1 MISVKDLIKEYS
13 SCKGLC
19 SHCEYNNVECCM
31 CYRCKNGNSFVDV
44 ISLREYIGDRIAEET
59 AKEFLESDSGLMLKT
74 IMEVRERNYRNFID
88 HVNSEK
94 EKLDNSLELYREAY
108 NAAKSDFENT
118 MKSCMAIQVYKAL
131 EELDGEQA

>member
-44 ISLREYIGDRIAEET
+44 ISLREYVGDRIAEET

-88 HVNSEK
+88 HVNSQK
-94 EKLDNSLELYREAY
+94 EKLNASLEIYREAY
-108 NAAKSDFENT
+108 NAAKST
-118 MKSCMAIQVYKAL
+118 LKIQ
-131 EELDGEQA
+131 

>member
-44 ISLREYIGDRIAEET
+44 ISLREYVGDRIAEET

-108 NAAKSDFENT
+108 NTAKSDFENT

-131 EELDGEQA
+131 EELDGEHV